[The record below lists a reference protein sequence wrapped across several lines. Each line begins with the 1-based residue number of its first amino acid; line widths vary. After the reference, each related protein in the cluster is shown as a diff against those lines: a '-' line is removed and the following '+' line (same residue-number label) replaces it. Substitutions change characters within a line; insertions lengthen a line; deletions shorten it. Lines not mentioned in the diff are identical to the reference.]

1 MRVFSAFYIKMQ
13 IELMTDSFLLSSEHA
28 APPKKP
34 PRPGALSHPAGV
46 SGLNPTDSYNEGVKV
61 PELPHGKLT
70 LLQLQMGIVHV

>member
-1 MRVFSAFYIKMQ
+1 MQ
-13 IELMTDSFLLSSEHA
+13 IELKNDSFLSSSEHA

-34 PRPGALSHPAGV
+34 PRPGAHPAGV

-70 LLQLQMGIVHV
+70 LLQLQMGIVHVWLYNNHCCCF